1 MLGMQ
6 EQNQAT
12 LLGRQAWLLSMIN
25 IFLSA
30 YSFNFWLCTLHSFT
44 IWNKFVY
51 KFFSSLWSHTFFKF
65 PCRGFCNFS
74 RSIFW
79 NNAEEITTWVL
90 ARSSP
95 CKLLFFIQLSFET
108 LFSYLS
114 AFPALDLYQLSK
126 KVFLVAIHWCS
137 DVWNVF
143 AHMQYCNLFPESYLE
158 VKY

>member
-1 MLGMQ
+1 MLGCSQ
-6 EQNQAT
+6 
-12 LLGRQAWLLSMIN
+12 WLIY
-25 IFLSA
+25 FLVHTVLISDCVLFIA
-30 YSFNFWLCTLHSFT
+30 SPFETCLY
-44 IWNKFVY
+44 Y
-51 KFFSSLWSHTFFKF
+51 KFFSSLWSRTFFKF

>member
-1 MLGMQ
+1 MLGCSQ
-6 EQNQAT
+6 
-12 LLGRQAWLLSMIN
+12 WLIY
-25 IFLSA
+25 FLVHTVLISDCVLFIA
-30 YSFNFWLCTLHSFT
+30 SLFETCLYYN
-44 IWNKFVY
+44 
-51 KFFSSLWSHTFFKF
+51 FFSSLWSRTFFKF
-65 PCRGFCNFS
+65 PCRGFCNFT

-126 KVFLVAIHWCS
+126 KVFLVAIRWCS
-137 DVWNVF
+137 DIWNVF
-143 AHMQYCNLFPESYLE
+143 AHMQYCNLFPESDLE